1 LAGRVPLKIIYLMV
15 RLVAALAVLVFRRDL
30 AREAELLVLRHENA
44 VLRRHAG
51 RIRYEPADRV
61 WFTALTRLIPRERWA
76 EVFPVTPATLLTWH
90 RRLAARKYDT
100 SRRRKPGRPPA
111 IRSIA
116 RLVVRLAKENP
127 LWGYRRIHGE
137 LTKLGV
143 TIAPSTVYEIL
154 RAARI
159 GPAPRRAGPTWRQF
173 LHAQATGILAV
184 DFLHVDT
191 VLLKRLYVLVF
202 IEHGTRRMHLGGVT
216 ANPTGEWA
224 VQQARNLALTLGERF
239 ENFRFLIRDRGSN
252 FTQSFDAV
260 FQANGTRILQTA
272 VQAPRMN
279 ATCER
284 PLGTLRRELLDRMLI
299 LSEAHLRAV
308 LIEYQAHYNT
318 ARPHQGIAQRV
329 PGYECEVPGVT
340 AVNLDV
346 QRIRRKSILNGLI
359 NEYSRAARRLDETA
373 GQEPDP
379 ILERDRLENRIRQV
393 TDLEPRHQLHNK
405 QNRTRRR
412 GCGADLCP
420 VTAQVR
426 VTSMP
431 GISEVP
437 HRSMAVSSV
446 AGLAGQGAAARLP
459 LVVRSCRRASTG
471 PSADWAETMAGG
483 CFSDMPCRSQGWQ
496 GDDGSIGCGRTQLD
510 VMGHDPK
517 RASR

>member
-1 LAGRVPLKIIYLMV
+1 MAGRVLLKIVYLLV
-15 RLVAALAVLVFRRDL
+15 RRVAALAVLAFRRDL
-30 AREAELLVLRHENA
+30 AKDAELLVLRHENA

-61 WFTALTRLIPRERWA
+61 WFTALARLIPRERWA
-76 EVFPVTPATLLTWH
+76 GVFPVTPATLLAWH

-143 TIAPSTVYEIL
+143 AIAPSTVYEIL
-154 RAARI
+154 RAAGI

-173 LHAQATGILAV
+173 LHAQAAGIVAV

-216 ANPTGEWA
+216 ANPTGEWT
-224 VQQARNLALTLGERF
+224 VQQARNLALSLGERF

-252 FTQSFDAV
+252 FTQSFNAV

-284 PLGTLRRELLDRMLI
+284 LLGTLRRELLDRMLI

-329 PGYECEVPGVT
+329 PGNECQAPGVT

-346 QRIRRKSILNGLI
+346 HRIRRKSILNGLI
-359 NEYSRAARRLDETA
+359 NEYSRAA
-373 GQEPDP
+373 
-379 ILERDRLENRIRQV
+379 
-393 TDLEPRHQLHNK
+393 
-405 QNRTRRR
+405 
-412 GCGADLCP
+412 
-420 VTAQVR
+420 
-426 VTSMP
+426 
-431 GISEVP
+431 
-437 HRSMAVSSV
+437 
-446 AGLAGQGAAARLP
+446 
-459 LVVRSCRRASTG
+459 
-471 PSADWAETMAGG
+471 
-483 CFSDMPCRSQGWQ
+483 
-496 GDDGSIGCGRTQLD
+496 
-510 VMGHDPK
+510 
-517 RASR
+517 